1 MLFRPTKGGVSVE
14 EKREDN
20 LDLRQRK
27 TRRQLTQALV
37 ELMEERPF
45 QELSVTD
52 ICRRAM
58 VHRTTFYAHFND
70 KQELLHY
77 LLTQLERTCIDA
89 CIPQDAPTPRE
100 FFLEAARNTLAFFKE
115 RRALYRA
122 CLDSGADTQTR
133 LLEDAAANELCT
145 RMSRPP
151 FPDAMPGVDPRIA
164 ARFYVGAML
173 SLLHWWL
180 ISPEPVPEEVLLD
193 HLARFIP
200 NH

>member
-1 MLFRPTKGGVSVE
+1 ME
-14 EKREDN
+14 EKREEN

-58 VHRTTFYAHFND
+58 VHRTTFYAHFTD

-77 LLTQLERTCIDA
+77 LLTQLERECIDA

-100 FFLEAARNTLAFFKE
+100 FFLEAARSTLAFFKE

-122 CLDSGADTQTR
+122 CLESGADTQTR
-133 LLEDAAANELCT
+133 LLEDAAANELCL

-151 FPDAMPGVDPRIA
+151 FPDALPGVDPRIA

-180 ISPEPVPEEVLLD
+180 ISPDLVPEEVLLD

>member
-1 MLFRPTKGGVSVE
+1 ME
-14 EKREDN
+14 EKQEKD

-77 LLTQLERTCIDA
+77 LMVQVEREC
-89 CIPQDAPTPRE
+89 
-100 FFLEAARNTLAFFKE
+100 
-115 RRALYRA
+115 
-122 CLDSGADTQTR
+122 
-133 LLEDAAANELCT
+133 
-145 RMSRPP
+145 
-151 FPDAMPGVDPRIA
+151 IA
-164 ARFYVGAML
+164 AC
-173 SLLHWWL
+173 
-180 ISPEPVPEEVLLD
+180 VPQVT
-193 HLARFIP
+193 AR
-200 NH
+200 

>member
-1 MLFRPTKGGVSVE
+1 ME
-14 EKREDN
+14 EKQEEG

-77 LLTQLERTCIDA
+77 LMVQVERECIAA
-89 CIPQDAPTPRE
+89 CVPQDAPTPRQ
-100 FFLEAARNTLAFFKE
+100 FFLTAARNALAFFETRKG
-115 RRALYRA
+115 LYRA
-122 CLDSGADTQTR
+122 CMASGADTQTR
-133 LLEDAAANELCT
+133 LLEDAAAEELA
-145 RMSRPP
+145 RRLSQPP
-151 FPDAMPGVDPRIA
+151 FPDALPGMDPRIA

-173 SLLHWWL
+173 SLVRWWL
-180 ISPEPVPEEVLLD
+180 LSPDPVPEAVLLD
-193 HLARFIP
+193 HLDRFIP
-200 NH
+200 HS

>member
-1 MLFRPTKGGVSVE
+1 ME
-14 EKREDN
+14 EKQEKD

-45 QELSVTD
+45 QELSLTD

-58 VHRTTFYAHFND
+58 VHRTTFYAHFTD

-77 LLTQLERTCIDA
+77 LLTQLERECIDA

-100 FFLEAARNTLAFFKE
+100 FFLEAARSTLAFFKE

-122 CLDSGADTQTR
+122 CLESGADTQTR
-133 LLEDAAANELCT
+133 LLEDAAANELCL

-151 FPDAMPGVDPRIA
+151 FPDALPGVDPRIA

-180 ISPEPVPEEVLLD
+180 ISPDPVPEEVLLD

>member
-1 MLFRPTKGGVSVE
+1 ME

-27 TRRQLTQALV
+27 TRRQLVQALV
-37 ELMEERPF
+37 DLMEERPF
-45 QELSVTD
+45 AELSVTD

-58 VHRTTFYAHFND
+58 VHRTTFYAHFTD

-77 LLTQLERTCIDA
+77 LLAQVERECIDV
-89 CIPQDAPTPRE
+89 CIPQEAGTPRQ
-100 FFLEAARNTLAFFKE
+100 FFLEAARRTLTFFRARK
-115 RRALYRA
+115 ALYRA
-122 CLDSGADTQTR
+122 CIESGADTQTR
-133 LLEDAAANELCT
+133 LLEDAAANELCA

-173 SLLHWWL
+173 SLLRWWL
-180 ISPEPVPEEVLLD
+180 ISPDPVPEETLLD
-193 HLARFIP
+193 HLAQFIP
-200 NH
+200 NR

>member
-1 MLFRPTKGGVSVE
+1 MLFRPTKGGASVE

-151 FPDAMPGVDPRIA
+151 LPTPCRGWTLGLPPASMWAPCCPCCTG
-164 ARFYVGAML
+164 G
-173 SLLHWWL
+173 
-180 ISPEPVPEEVLLD
+180 
-193 HLARFIP
+193 
-200 NH
+200 

>member
-1 MLFRPTKGGVSVE
+1 MLFRPMKGGVPVE
-14 EKREDN
+14 EKKEDN

-77 LLTQLERTCIDA
+77 LLTQLERECIAVCVPTDA
-89 CIPQDAPTPRE
+89 DSPRQ
-100 FFLEAARNTLAFFKE
+100 FFLTAARNALAFFKE
-115 RRALYRA
+115 RKALYRA
-122 CLDSGADTQTR
+122 CLESGTDTETR
-133 LLEDAAANELCT
+133 LLEDAAAGELCL
-145 RMSRPP
+145 RLSQPP
-151 FPDAMPGVDPRIA
+151 FRDALPGVDPRIA

-173 SLLHWWL
+173 SLLRWWL
-180 ISPEPVPEEVLLD
+180 VSPDPVPEEVLLS
-193 HLARFIP
+193 HLDRFIP
-200 NH
+200 HS

>member
-89 CIPQDAPTPRE
+89 CIPQDAPTPRA

-151 FPDAMPGVDPRIA
+151 FPDAMPGVDPQIA

>member
-1 MLFRPTKGGVSVE
+1 ME
-14 EKREDN
+14 EKREEN

-52 ICRRAM
+52 ICRRAI
-58 VHRTTFYAHFND
+58 VHRTTFYAHFTD

-77 LLTQLERTCIDA
+77 LLTQLERECIDA

-122 CLDSGADTQTR
+122 CLESGADTQTR
-133 LLEDAAANELCT
+133 LLEDAAANELCL

-151 FPDAMPGVDPRIA
+151 FPDALPGVDPRIA

-180 ISPEPVPEEVLLD
+180 ISPDPVPEEVLLD

>member
-1 MLFRPTKGGVSVE
+1 ME
-14 EKREDN
+14 EKQEEG

-77 LLTQLERTCIDA
+77 LMVQVERECIAA
-89 CIPQDAPTPRE
+89 CVPQDAPTPRQ
-100 FFLEAARNTLAFFKE
+100 FFLTAARNALAFFKT
-115 RRALYRA
+115 RKGLYRA
-122 CLDSGADTQTR
+122 CMASGAEAGPPHR
-133 LLEDAAANELCT
+133 RPLLRGRYALPGPVVAPQPRPGARGGAAGPSGPFHSPQLRGFCLWNNQK
-145 RMSRPP
+145 RKPKPP
-151 FPDAMPGVDPRIA
+151 
-164 ARFYVGAML
+164 
-173 SLLHWWL
+173 
-180 ISPEPVPEEVLLD
+180 
-193 HLARFIP
+193 
-200 NH
+200 

>member
-1 MLFRPTKGGVSVE
+1 MLFRPMKGGVPVE
-14 EKREDN
+14 EKREEN

-58 VHRTTFYAHFND
+58 VHRTTFYAHFTD

-77 LLTQLERTCIDA
+77 LLTQLERECIDA

-122 CLDSGADTQTR
+122 CLESGADTQTR
-133 LLEDAAANELCT
+133 LLEDAAANELCL

-151 FPDAMPGVDPRIA
+151 FPDALPGVDPRIA

-173 SLLHWWL
+173 SLLRWWL
-180 ISPEPVPEEVLLD
+180 ISPDPVPEEVLLD